1 MTTSSASS
9 VSKVEFRPHRLSDQ
23 ALAVLA
29 PLVERLDDDWA
40 VVRRA
45 AFDALKTRGFPSR
58 KEEDWQYTPLDALL
72 AEDWVLPQDGEADVN
87 AFRPPFDHVL
97 IAFVDGR
104 CVTDPQDL
112 SVKGL
117 HVRPLLAQADAA
129 LRDRWRLQARPEA
142 DPFQLL
148 NLALMRDGM
157 AIEVS
162 GQVAETV
169 VLLHVHTQPGV
180 TAVRHRVTLKAHAQ
194 LTLVELHV
202 SVGEAAGLV
211 NPVIETE
218 LGEGAVLRHVKL
230 QQLAGQA
237 FHMGWHAVRQ
247 QGGSQLLSDTVQLGG
262 RVSRHMTHTC
272 LLNENAGSE
281 VNSAALV
288 RDQQVID
295 SRTFTDHA
303 SAHCFSRQNHRLV
316 VADSGRGVFDGMIH
330 VARGAQKTDGLMDNK
345 NLLIGDRA
353 KVDAKPRLEIYAD
366 DVKCSHGSATGQLD
380 RDQLFY
386 LRARGLDAD
395 TARRLIT
402 RAFLAEPLEG
412 ITHDALRGWL
422 IGLLDEAVSTL

>member
-1 MTTSSASS
+1 M
-9 VSKVEFRPHRLSDQ
+9 
-23 ALAVLA
+23 
-29 PLVERLDDDWA
+29 
-40 VVRRA
+40 
-45 AFDALKTRGFPSR
+45 
-58 KEEDWQYTPLDALL
+58 
-72 AEDWVLPQDGEADVN
+72 
-87 AFRPPFDHVL
+87 
-97 IAFVDGR
+97 
-104 CVTDPQDL
+104 
-112 SVKGL
+112 
-117 HVRPLLAQADAA
+117 
-129 LRDRWRLQARPEA
+129 
-142 DPFQLL
+142 
-148 NLALMRDGM
+148 
-157 AIEVS
+157 
-162 GQVAETV
+162 
-169 VLLHVHTQPGV
+169 
-180 TAVRHRVTLKAHAQ
+180 
-194 LTLVELHV
+194 
-202 SVGEAAGLV
+202 
-211 NPVIETE
+211 
-218 LGEGAVLRHVKL
+218 GEGAVLRHVKL

-237 FHMGWHAVRQ
+237 FHMGWHGVRQ
-247 QGGSQLLSDTVQLGG
+247 QAGSQLLSDTVQLGG

-272 LLNENAGSE
+272 LLAKNAGSE

-288 RDQQVID
+288 RGEQVMD

-345 NLLIGDRA
+345 NLLIGERA

-412 ITHDALRGWL
+412 IANDALRGWL